1 MAQCCRIGCWKLYC
15 TVCRTILIEL
25 QWWTWIIPLPYWEV
39 FCVRCNVW
47 NVFIVLWPFGVVAQN
62 KALFC
67 IPTQNFI
74 HVRVVSK
81 QNKTAPIALD
91 MTYCMLEL
99 KVPRPRKNTSC
110 RFSFFFS
117 FLNWYF
123 FHYLTT
129 ALQNMHC
136 ATQSNVF
143 VVHYHPLQVIFVTTT
158 TTIQPPTAPVNWIRP
173 TLDFRKAIFAVHS
186 WLME

>member
-91 MTYCMLEL
+91 MTYCMLDL

-110 RFSFFFS
+110 RFSFFFLS
-117 FLNWYF
+117 KLIFFSLFDNSSPKYALRNSVKCVCGSLPPSAGNICYYNYNYITTNSPSKLN
-123 FHYLTT
+123 TT
-129 ALQNMHC
+129 H
-136 ATQSNVF
+136 
-143 VVHYHPLQVIFVTTT
+143 
-158 TTIQPPTAPVNWIRP
+158 
-173 TLDFRKAIFAVHS
+173 FR
-186 WLME
+186 L